1 MDPCYALGKASGV
14 QVEPLARNRSL
25 PGRARSQTEQPI
37 AGSYQARVRRVHK
50 RLEMLSVMV
59 APADRGFL
67 LYTAEIPP
75 EHEEAFAASAAAR
88 YAGYEETV
96 ARILARGGLDLARG
110 VDQRGSSNS
119 SEDSSD

>member
-1 MDPCYALGKASGV
+1 
-14 QVEPLARNRSL
+14 
-25 PGRARSQTEQPI
+25 
-37 AGSYQARVRRVHK
+37 
-50 RLEMLSVMV
+50 MLSVMV

>member
-1 MDPCYALGKASGV
+1 
-14 QVEPLARNRSL
+14 
-25 PGRARSQTEQPI
+25 
-37 AGSYQARVRRVHK
+37 
-50 RLEMLSVMV
+50 MLSVMV

-96 ARILARGGLDLARG
+96 ARILARGGLDLAR
-110 VDQRGSSNS
+110 RGDEGGASDPSD
-119 SEDSSD
+119 DSS